1 MLINIFITILH
12 AISFKYVYYGLILS
26 LFFFFLN
33 FLNLFLFFLLLINS
47 NFFFFFFSIFLNVIL
62 LFCPF
67 FPIVIIIQGVT
78 LVHNQISSG
87 LE

>member
-26 LFFFFLN
+26 
-33 FLNLFLFFLLLINS
+33 
-47 NFFFFFFSIFLNVIL
+47 FFFFFSIFLNVIL